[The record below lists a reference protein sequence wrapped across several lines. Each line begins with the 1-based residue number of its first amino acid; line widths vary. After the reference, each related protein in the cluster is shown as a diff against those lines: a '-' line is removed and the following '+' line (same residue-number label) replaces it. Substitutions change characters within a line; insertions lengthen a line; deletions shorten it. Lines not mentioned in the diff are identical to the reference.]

1 MNDHHLIVDLSQH
14 FDALKNYADISERLS
29 VEQNSRLV
37 DWAKTA
43 HLMAYRQISKRYDH
57 WNEADR
63 AHDVYVPPGATD
75 FVEKAVI
82 PDTRAI
88 TDTVITYV
96 MGAIMG
102 RNPTFQLEGLDR
114 DSRKAARILERE
126 LHQNMR
132 RTAAEASG
140 AQLILDA
147 ARYGYA
153 PTKISWNNELRQNR
167 IVNANPRRSFFDPRV
182 QWGDWDRGQFMIFSD
197 SVSYHELYASGRYP
211 YLYTHPETRD
221 DKGIVSGWEGHRF
234 HQEEG
239 RGLNID
245 NASPHE
251 RSGNYFSIGNN
262 RWVDEIWVRFNGYEL
277 GLNGVKEVWMVYTVL
292 DESQVIS
299 CRLNPHGSQW
309 HFTVGGLHHDSHKTY
324 SQSLYDILLPLHDI
338 ATWLMRS
345 RYDNVRAAMQNLII
359 ADPTQIQ
366 ISDLI
371 ERNEYGVVRTMPG
384 ASPRDGIFIAQVPD
398 VTSGHWNDISG
409 LAEMKQRV
417 SAASDAMQGVPTA
430 GVRSATEVSSMAQLG
445 SQRLGLISRVMSATT
460 FRPLVR
466 MMVSNIQD
474 SMSGGS
480 IRLDSDR
487 IDPDLNGMIDGG
499 YLDYD
504 AEAIQGNVSYMVV
517 DGTLPLEPTSEP
529 RMWMD
534 ILRLLTETGMIA
546 EYRADKI
553 TDEIIH
559 AMGVADLDLYKIPKP
574 EQGDLSPSQQLNIME
589 KLRGASVRPNEDVQK
604 EVEKGNLISLA
615 QATRAA

>member
-1 MNDHHLIVDLSQH
+1 MSDQYLVVDLSGH
-14 FDALKNYADISERLS
+14 FDALKNYVDIAERLTLD
-29 VEQNSRLV
+29 QKNRLV
-37 DWAKTA
+37 DWARTA
-43 HLMAYRQISKRYDH
+43 HTMSYRQISKRYDH

-63 AHDVYVPPGATD
+63 AHDVYVPPEATD

-96 MGAIMG
+96 LGAIMG
-102 RNPTFQLEGLDR
+102 RNPTFQLEGTNR
-114 DSRKAARILERE
+114 YSRKASRILERA

-132 RTAAEASG
+132 RTAAEARG

-153 PTKISWNNELRQNR
+153 PTKISWSEKLNQNL
-167 IVNANPRRSFFDPRV
+167 IINANPRRTFFDPRV
-182 QWGDWDRGQFMIFSD
+182 KWGDWDRGQYCIFSD
-197 SVSYHELYASGRYP
+197 SISYHELYSSGRYP
-211 YLYTHPETRD
+211 YLYSHPETRD
-221 DKGIVSGWEGHRF
+221 DKGITGGWEGHRF
-234 HQEEG
+234 HQDEG

-245 NASPHE
+245 NTSPHD
-251 RSGNYFSIGNN
+251 RSGNYFTIGNN
-262 RWVDEIWVRFNGYEL
+262 RWIDEVWVRFNGYEL
-277 GLNGVKEVWMVYTVL
+277 GLNNVKEVWMTYTVL
-292 DESQVIS
+292 DETEVIS

-309 HFTVGGLHHDSHKTY
+309 HFTIGGLHFDSHKTY
-324 SQSLYDILLPLHDI
+324 SQSLYDLLLPLHDI

-345 RYDNVRAAMQNLII
+345 RYDNVRAALQNLII
-359 ADPTQIQ
+359 ADPLQIQ
-366 ISDLI
+366 ISDLVD
-371 ERNEYGVVRTMPG
+371 RNEYGVVRTMPG
-384 ASPRDGIFIAQVPD
+384 ANPRDGIFIAQVPD
-398 VTSGHWNDISG
+398 VTSGHWGDISG

-417 SAASDAMQGVPTA
+417 SAASDALQGVPTA
-430 GVRSATEVSSMAQLG
+430 GVRSATEVQSMAQLG
-445 SQRLGLISRVMSATT
+445 SQRLGLVSRVMSATT

-474 SMSGGS
+474 SMAGGS
-480 IRLDSDR
+480 IKLDSDR
-487 IDPDLNGMIDGG
+487 IDQDLNQMVSGG

-504 AEAIQGNVSYMVV
+504 PADIQGEVSYMVV

-559 AMGVADLDLYKIPKP
+559 GMGVADLELYKIPKQ

-615 QATRAA
+615 QQRAA